1 MTDLKLS
8 YHYGNE
14 GEQYSFYR
22 IPKILFTDDRYKGL
36 SFEAKMLYGFMLDR
50 MALSVKNGWFDDNN
64 RVYIYYTLENA
75 CADMGQGHSKM
86 VRVMAELDDK
96 KGYGLIERKKQ
107 GQGKP
112 TIIYVKNCCSLP
124 LQAETKTKTEPKK
137 YPKPTFGND
146 KTSKN
151 EKSEDDSNEN
161 YTDTQQSP
169 ADNLDFSV
177 DKPALNLEYKDVF
190 PSFLIDEEVQT
201 SEIDNSRF
209 PQKRSQDF
217 LKRTTNNTKLNN
229 TDFNDTQSIYPSI
242 SPFEKQEL
250 ETDGLMD
257 RISKA
262 ELEEIVLD
270 ELYEQK
276 TLPYEY
282 VADERKMEIAIHTFT
297 EYETMEQSVREYG
310 GTDFNFAAFKLFNEA
325 LIEMLTTKQPMTLKG
340 AHVTYAKV
348 YDKLI
353 PYISFDTVYGNIYS
367 LQETAISDFTTAC
380 KEQTI
385 KNHLAY
391 MKSCIWN
398 AMQVGDIGIQALI
411 KKDFG

>member
-1 MTDLKLS
+1 
-8 YHYGNE
+8 
-14 GEQYSFYR
+14 
-22 IPKILFTDDRYKGL
+22 
-36 SFEAKMLYGFMLDR
+36 
-50 MALSVKNGWFDDNN
+50 
-64 RVYIYYTLENA
+64 
-75 CADMGQGHSKM
+75 
-86 VRVMAELDDK
+86 
-96 KGYGLIERKKQ
+96 
-107 GQGKP
+107 
-112 TIIYVKNCCSLP
+112 
-124 LQAETKTKTEPKK
+124 
-137 YPKPTFGND
+137 
-146 KTSKN
+146 
-151 EKSEDDSNEN
+151 
-161 YTDTQQSP
+161 
-169 ADNLDFSV
+169 
-177 DKPALNLEYKDVF
+177 
-190 PSFLIDEEVQT
+190 
-201 SEIDNSRF
+201 
-209 PQKRSQDF
+209 
-217 LKRTTNNTKLNN
+217 
-229 TDFNDTQSIYPSI
+229 
-242 SPFEKQEL
+242 
-250 ETDGLMD
+250 MD

-297 EYETMEQSVREYG
+297 EYEAMEQSVREYG

-340 AHVTYAKV
+340 AYVTYAKV

-353 PYISFDTVYGNIYS
+353 PYIFFDTIYGNIYS

>member
-64 RVYIYYTLENA
+64 KVYIYYTLENA
-75 CADMGQGHSKM
+75 CTDMGQGHSKM
-86 VRVMAELDDK
+86 VRVMAELDSK
-96 KGYGLIERKKQ
+96 KGFGLIERKKQ

-124 LQAETKTKTEPKK
+124 LQEENKTKADPKK
-137 YPKPTFGND
+137 YPKPNFENN
-146 KTSKN
+146 KTSQKD
-151 EKSEDDSNEN
+151 KSEDKTEPQTVDNTGDNFEN
-161 YTDTQQSP
+161 TD
-169 ADNLDFSV
+169 DFS
-177 DKPALNLEYKDVF
+177 
-190 PSFLIDEEVQT
+190 SFYVDEEVKT
-201 SEIDNSRF
+201 SEMDNSRL
-209 PQKRSQDF
+209 PQNRSQDF
-217 LKRTTNNTKLNN
+217 SKRNTNNTKVNN
-229 TDFNDTQSIYPSI
+229 TEFNDTKSIYPSI
-242 SPFEKQEL
+242 SSFEKTESN
-250 ETDGLMD
+250 TDGLMD

-262 ELEEIVLD
+262 ELKEIVLE
-270 ELYEQK
+270 ELWEQK

-282 VADERKMEIAIHTFT
+282 IANERKMTQAIHIFT
-297 EYETMEQSVREYG
+297 EYDTFAESAKENG
-310 GTDFNFAAFKLFNEA
+310 GGDFHFAALKLFNEA
-325 LIEMLTTKQPMTLKG
+325 LIEMLTTKEPMTLKG
-340 AHVTYAKV
+340 AYVTYAKV
-348 YDKLI
+348 YDKLTE
-353 PYISFDTVYGNIYS
+353 YISFDTTYGNIYD
-367 LQETAISDFTTAC
+367 LQETAIGDFTNAC
-380 KEQTI
+380 KEQNI

>member
-22 IPKILFTDDRYKGL
+22 IPKILFTDDRYRGL

-64 RVYIYYTLENA
+64 KVYIYYTLENA
-75 CADMGQGHSKM
+75 CTDMGQGHSKM
-86 VRVMAELDDK
+86 VRVMAELDSK
-96 KGYGLIERKKQ
+96 KGFGLIERKKQ

-124 LQAETKTKTEPKK
+124 LQEENKTKTDTKR
-137 YPKPTFGND
+137 YPKPNFENN
-146 KTSKN
+146 KTSNN
-151 EKSEDDSNEN
+151 EKSEDIQEEKTEKKQPQTAEN
-161 YTDTQQSP
+161 TDFPVDNSV
-169 ADNLDFSV
+169 DNFENLDDFS
-177 DKPALNLEYKDVF
+177 
-190 PSFLIDEEVQT
+190 SFYVDEEVKT
-201 SEIDNSRF
+201 SEIDNSRL

-217 LKRTTNNTKLNN
+217 PKRNTNNTYINN
-229 TDFNDTQSIYPSI
+229 TEFNDTKSIYPSI
-242 SPFEKQEL
+242 SPYEKTEIK
-250 ETDGLMD
+250 TDRLTD
-257 RISKA
+257 RISNE
-262 ELEEIVLD
+262 ELEEIVLE
-270 ELYEQK
+270 ELWQQK

-282 VADERKMEIAIHTFT
+282 VADERKMTKAIHTFT
-297 EYETMEQSVREYG
+297 EYETFAEGAKEKG
-310 GTDFNFAAFKLFNEA
+310 GGDFHFAAFKLFNEA
-325 LIEMLTTKQPMTLKG
+325 LIEMLTSKEPMKLKG
-340 AHVTYAKV
+340 AYVTYAKV
-348 YDKLI
+348 YDKLTE
-353 PYISFDTVYGNIYS
+353 YISFDTTYGNIYD
-367 LQETAISDFTTAC
+367 LQETAIGDFTNAC
-380 KEQTI
+380 REQNI